1 MQDERLEGQ
10 VKELE
15 NIAERERR
23 KRSKIQKLKEEIQ
36 SLEERIA
43 NPPELED
50 ETAIEAE
57 LIQARQEK
65 STVQAKW
72 DDLQHRLREHADTTA
87 GHKVELEQA
96 RREFVQSYGLSVSL

>member
-1 MQDERLEGQ
+1 MQDERLDGQ

-15 NIAERERR
+15 NIAEREKR
-23 KRSKIQKLKEEIQ
+23 KRSKVQRLKEEIQ

-43 NPPELED
+43 SPPELED

-65 STVQAKW
+65 GTVQAQW
-72 DDLQHRLREHADTTA
+72 DDLQHRLREHADITA

-96 RREFVQSYGLSVSL
+96 RRECVQSHGVSGSS